1 MICTHVRAL
10 IWSQI
15 QILKRKCSDLIMAV
29 KSCYGWK
36 VKKLNKTNVNSYS
49 GGKSGFKQNWGLF
62 LIMILIFLELL
73 ISKCSYLSTILGQG
87 KNYFKMSLRQM
98 ETFLGRNHLFP
109 MMYQLFGYQDSN
121 WLHRQCKLS
130 LSICVQEIGP

>member
-1 MICTHVRAL
+1 MK
-10 IWSQI
+10 SQ
-15 QILKRKCSDLIMAV
+15 
-29 KSCYGWK
+29 
-36 VKKLNKTNVNSYS
+36 KLNNTNVNSYF
-49 GGKSGFKQNWGLF
+49 GGKLGIKQNSGLF
-62 LIMILIFLELL
+62 LIIFLIFLELL
-73 ISKCSYLSTILGQG
+73 ISKCSYLSTIRCQ

-130 LSICVQEIGP
+130 LSICMQEIGL